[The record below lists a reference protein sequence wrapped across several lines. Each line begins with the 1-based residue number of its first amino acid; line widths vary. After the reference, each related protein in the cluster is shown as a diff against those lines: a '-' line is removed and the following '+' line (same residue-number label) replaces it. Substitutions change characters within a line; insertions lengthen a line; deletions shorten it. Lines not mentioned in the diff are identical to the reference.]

1 MQLIRAYR
9 NPGYEAL
16 ADGVLAFFD
25 RRVDLHS
32 SGVSFGSAIDGGTD
46 GPPAGSGRASR
57 EPDKVSTDISLV
69 AIDRSD
75 PEAYALA
82 DVICRGV
89 TAAGGPEG

>member
-32 SGVSFGSAIDGGTD
+32 SGVSFGSSSDPGAE
-46 GPPAGSGRASR
+46 GPSGAGRD
-57 EPDKVSTDISLV
+57 PDKVSTDISLV

-82 DVICRGV
+82 DVI
-89 TAAGGPEG
+89 